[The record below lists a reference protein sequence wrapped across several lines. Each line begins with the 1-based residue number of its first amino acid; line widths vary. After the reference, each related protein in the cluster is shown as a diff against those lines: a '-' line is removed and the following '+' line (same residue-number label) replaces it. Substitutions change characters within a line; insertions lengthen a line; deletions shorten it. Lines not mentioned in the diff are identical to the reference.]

1 MKRFF
6 KIVSITLIIIELAN
20 IIYIFKNNESSAFY
34 NENKINEDIN
44 QWLIS
49 TKDNRSIRL
58 LSNEE
63 KINEIKSIY
72 LIEKPTTNYQK
83 LVKKGVDKAKEIGKG
98 YVETENSGI
107 NGKTDSWD
115 ASTSKAYAQNVKEQ
129 MEYLCF
135 LYQITENEDE
145 KNIYYQTA
153 IKQILEVCELDN
165 WYPESLLTTAEMSFA
180 VALGY
185 DWLYEDLSEI
195 QKEKIVK
202 AIIEKGIN
210 EAEKQLGTEQ
220 FSAKDITNWGSV
232 CYGGMLTAAMSIIDF
247 DMNKEDLEKCLS
259 MIETS
264 IEYLPK
270 SISNLAPDGC
280 YIEGTDYWIYAMEYA
295 SFAVSTL
302 RNCLKTDFGLSDI
315 EGLKNTILY
324 PIYITGKNEK
334 SYQKNKTFNYA
345 DSDGISMKSSAILY
359 FSKLFAEKDEKNKNL
374 AYLANWYKQKTSY
387 YFSPTD
393 LIWYD
398 NSYYIV
404 SYIKKKN
411 GTNITSVDEVSE
423 QDLSSLGLKQSAL
436 MKCDNEK
443 MQITTMRNS
452 YTDNDGIFVGIK
464 NSSAIN
470 NHNDLDAGSFVFDA
484 LGTRWI
490 EDLGKDNYNLDGY
503 FYSKYQKYNIKSR
516 WNYYKKRAEG
526 HNTLVINEGN
536 DADQKLNS
544 TSSFIEFNDS
554 EKQPYTILD
563 MSDVYKFEEN
573 DNQDIKRGIRL
584 IDSKKRMILQD
595 EIHLSAES
603 DLYWMVHT
611 DAKISIDSS
620 GKKATLTK
628 FVDNV
633 EKKLE
638 IKIISSQED
647 ESVKFSTMKQ
657 VPINSELLT
666 LGNNSEGKNKEKL
679 VIHLE
684 KCKDITLS
692 VLFTPIY
699 ENDNENYES
708 TEVISLNNW
717 KYLNNTIKG
726 DADCDGTITAYDAY
740 LILKYSTM
748 TTWTKE
754 ELDAMDVDLDEKI
767 TSYDA
772 YCVLK
777 KSVGY

>member
-1 MKRFF
+1 M
-6 KIVSITLIIIELAN
+6 
-20 IIYIFKNNESSAFY
+20 
-34 NENKINEDIN
+34 
-44 QWLIS
+44 
-49 TKDNRSIRL
+49 
-58 LSNEE
+58 
-63 KINEIKSIY
+63 
-72 LIEKPTTNYQK
+72 
-83 LVKKGVDKAKEIGKG
+83 
-98 YVETENSGI
+98 
-107 NGKTDSWD
+107 
-115 ASTSKAYAQNVKEQ
+115 
-129 MEYLCF
+129 
-135 LYQITENEDE
+135 
-145 KNIYYQTA
+145 
-153 IKQILEVCELDN
+153 
-165 WYPESLLTTAEMSFA
+165 
-180 VALGY
+180 
-185 DWLYEDLSEI
+185 
-195 QKEKIVK
+195 
-202 AIIEKGIN
+202 
-210 EAEKQLGTEQ
+210 
-220 FSAKDITNWGSV
+220 
-232 CYGGMLTAAMSIIDF
+232 
-247 DMNKEDLEKCLS
+247 
-259 MIETS
+259 
-264 IEYLPK
+264 
-270 SISNLAPDGC
+270 
-280 YIEGTDYWIYAMEYA
+280 
-295 SFAVSTL
+295 
-302 RNCLKTDFGLSDI
+302 
-315 EGLKNTILY
+315 
-324 PIYITGKNEK
+324 
-334 SYQKNKTFNYA
+334 
-345 DSDGISMKSSAILY
+345 
-359 FSKLFAEKDEKNKNL
+359 
-374 AYLANWYKQKTSY
+374 
-387 YFSPTD
+387 
-393 LIWYD
+393 
-398 NSYYIV
+398 
-404 SYIKKKN
+404 
-411 GTNITSVDEVSE
+411 
-423 QDLSSLGLKQSAL
+423 
-436 MKCDNEK
+436 
-443 MQITTMRNS
+443 
-452 YTDNDGIFVGIK
+452 
-464 NSSAIN
+464 
-470 NHNDLDAGSFVFDA
+470 
-484 LGTRWI
+484 
-490 EDLGKDNYNLDGY
+490 DGY

-526 HNTLVINEGN
+526 HNTLVINEGK